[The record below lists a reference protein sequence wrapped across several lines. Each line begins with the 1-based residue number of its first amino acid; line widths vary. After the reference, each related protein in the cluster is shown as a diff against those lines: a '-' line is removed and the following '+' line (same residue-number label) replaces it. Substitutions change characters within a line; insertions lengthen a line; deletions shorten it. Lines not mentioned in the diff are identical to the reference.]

1 MPKLPV
7 LRHRHAEAEVVPVVL
22 PHVVIVVTEPDTLTV
37 TVDGTPH
44 LPSDGESWG
53 RSDFGAVLDEITGH
67 RSISVRIEVI
77 ETDGSRFTDIIGA
90 HRPRKPAPLSD
101 TMEPADE
108 QPQPSQVGG
117 FLPGET
123 VALAPVTTHLTADNT
138 GSITPD
144 LGPGSGGPVLVFGMS
159 SGTTVM
165 WEPA

>member
-1 MPKLPV
+1 MPNLPV
-7 LRHRHAEAEVVPVVL
+7 LRHRHAETEAVPVVL

-44 LPSDGESWG
+44 LPPDGESWG

-77 ETDGSRFTDIIGA
+77 ETDGSHFTDIIGA
-90 HRPRKPAPLSD
+90 HRPRRPAPLSD
-101 TMEPADE
+101 TIEPADE
-108 QPQPSQVGG
+108 KPQPSRVGG
-117 FLPGET
+117 LLPGET
-123 VALAPVTTHLTADNT
+123 VALAPVTTHLAANDT
-138 GSITPD
+138 GTINLD
-144 LGPGSGGPVLVFGMS
+144 PGSGGPVLVFGMS